1 MSRDIVLQGVILS
14 YPHLFTPRIVQQGQ
28 DPKFSAN
35 FILPA
40 NFDWSQ
46 VQAAVQEAINEKW
59 GANVPPNLKM
69 PWDTVPALD
78 KNNQPAPHA
87 GEYFLKSNCQA
98 DSRPQVVDQNVNP
111 IIDQSQIFAGCIV
124 NAYVQAYGY
133 DKQVNK
139 GVSLGLNAI
148 QLVDNV
154 NVTRMGGGG
163 RDATEVFQAVPGSPA
178 PTAAPVAP
186 GAAPAPAPSPAAPP
200 AAAPAAPAAPAP
212 GQAPAPVVPPAGAPS
227 PAAPPAAAA
236 PAAPVAPGAPSGQ
249 PWNQ

>member
-178 PTAAPVAP
+178 PTAPAAAPGVPGGAPAPV
-186 GAAPAPAPSPAAPP
+186 APAPAPAAAPP
-200 AAAPAAPAAPAP
+200 VSAAPVAPAP
-212 GQAPAPVVPPAGAPS
+212 GQAP
-227 PAAPPAAAA
+227 A
-236 PAAPVAPGAPSGQ
+236 PAAPVAPGAPDAPDGHGQ